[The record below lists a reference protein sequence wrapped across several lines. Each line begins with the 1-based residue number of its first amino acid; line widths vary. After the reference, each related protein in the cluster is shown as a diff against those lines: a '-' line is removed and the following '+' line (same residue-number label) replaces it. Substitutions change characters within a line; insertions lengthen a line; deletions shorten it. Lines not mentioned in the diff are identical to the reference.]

1 MVEAMFALLEC
12 ARDTGE
18 YSYFHFLSGND
29 MPIKDNEIVFNFF
42 ENSYPQNFI
51 DILDFENVNKTSYF
65 YETSEMIEERVK
77 YYYPH
82 MDI

>member
-18 YSYFHFLSGND
+18 YSYFHFLSGDD

-42 ENSYPQNFI
+42 ENSYPKNFI
-51 DILDFENVNKTSYF
+51 DILDFENVNKKKRNKFHREKTNLSTKIV
-65 YETSEMIEERVK
+65 ES
-77 YYYPH
+77 
-82 MDI
+82 